1 MEYYNINNIN
11 STDFP
16 ETPLFC
22 HPSFEVLLSDLKAMG
37 VPAVKCSK
45 YRWIAK
51 KWDLSPHETI
61 WKKADVTTIVKNR
74 GLDNTLC

>member
-45 YRWIAK
+45 YR
-51 KWDLSPHETI
+51 
-61 WKKADVTTIVKNR
+61 
-74 GLDNTLC
+74 